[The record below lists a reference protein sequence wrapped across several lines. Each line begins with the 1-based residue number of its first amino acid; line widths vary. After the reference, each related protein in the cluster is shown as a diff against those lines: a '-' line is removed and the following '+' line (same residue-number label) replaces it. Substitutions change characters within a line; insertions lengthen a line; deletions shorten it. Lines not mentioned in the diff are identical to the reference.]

1 MKTDIYK
8 KLKTRCQYLS
18 CESCSRQ
25 RSEAAMEIARLRDA
39 LRFIA
44 EFGGN
49 AHETELGT
57 INCDGA
63 WCADQAR
70 AALPLEDL
78 V

>member
-1 MKTDIYK
+1 
-8 KLKTRCQYLS
+8 
-18 CESCSRQ
+18 
-25 RSEAAMEIARLRDA
+25 MEIARLRDA

-70 AALPLEDL
+70 AALPLEEFKQPMG